1 MKDMR
6 VVLVVSADP
15 SDLFFANQLARRLP
29 AAAVVVED
37 QAAAAPLGP
46 RLRRAAG
53 RFLRPWGLPGYWR
66 GQRIVAEHLRKSGAI
81 DREGFGEDGY
91 RLELPQGCRL
101 VEVTGKGVLNTPD
114 TVQRVR
120 QLAPDLLVLCGC
132 SILKK
137 DLLSVPRLGTL
148 NLHGGLAQRYRGVW
162 TTLWAVVNREP
173 EYVGATVHFVSPG
186 IDDGDIVHQGRPE
199 LEPDDNPES
208 LYVKVVRLGVEMMA
222 SAVAGVASGE
232 VIRHPL
238 EQRGELYLSA
248 MVTPAVLEKAW
259 QATEEGVVPE
269 YLADREQRDA
279 AVLPLMR
286 GVFPPQGR

>member
-1 MKDMR
+1 MKEMR

-29 AAAVVVED
+29 AAAVVVEN

-66 GQRIVAEHLRKSGAI
+66 GRRIVAEHLRRSGAI

-101 VEVTGKGVLNTPD
+101 VEVTGKGVLNNPD

-120 QLAPDLLVLCGC
+120 QLEPDLLVLCGC

-137 DLLSVPRLGTL
+137 ELLSVPRLGTL

-199 LEPDDNPES
+199 LEPEDNPES

-232 VIRHPL
+232 VRRYPL

-248 MVTPAVLEKAW
+248 MVTPAVLKKAW
-259 QATEEGVVPE
+259 QATEEGVVRE
-269 YLADREQRDA
+269 YLADRERRDA

-286 GVFPPQGR
+286 GAFPPQGR

>member
-1 MKDMR
+1 MKQMR
-6 VVLVVSADP
+6 VVLMVSADP
-15 SDLFFANQLARRLP
+15 SDLFFANRLAGRLS
-29 AAAVVVED
+29 ASAVVLEN

-53 RFLRPWGLPGYWR
+53 RLFRPWELPGYWR
-66 GQRIVAEHLRKSGAI
+66 GRRIVAEHARKSGAV

-101 VEVTGKGVLNTPD
+101 VEVAGKGALNAPG

-120 QLAPDLLVLCGC
+120 QLEPDLLVLCGC

-137 DLLSVPRLGTL
+137 ELLCVPRLGTL

-199 LEPDDNPES
+199 LEPEDNPES

-222 SAVAGVASGE
+222 SAVAGVAAGE
-232 VIRHPL
+232 ASRYPL

-248 MVTPAVLEKAW
+248 MVTPAVLAKAW
-259 QATEEGVVPE
+259 QATEEGVVRE
-269 YLADREQRDA
+269 YLADRERRDA

>member
-259 QATEEGVVPE
+259 QATEEGVVRE
-269 YLADREQRDA
+269 YLADRERRDA

-286 GVFPPQGR
+286 GAFPSQGR

>member
-53 RFLRPWGLPGYWR
+53 RFSRPWGLPGYWR

-232 VIRHPL
+232 VRRHPL
-238 EQRGELYLSA
+238 ERRGELYLSA

-259 QATEEGVVPE
+259 QATEEGVVRE
-269 YLADREQRDA
+269 YLADRERRDA